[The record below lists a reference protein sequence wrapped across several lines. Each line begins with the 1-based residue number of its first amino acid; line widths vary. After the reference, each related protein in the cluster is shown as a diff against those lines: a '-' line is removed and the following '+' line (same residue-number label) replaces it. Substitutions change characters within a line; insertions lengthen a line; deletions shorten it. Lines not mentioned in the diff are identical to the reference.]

1 MNMLIIRTV
10 SPVQLYIMT
19 LFAMY
24 LLLRGHNAPGGGFI
38 AGLLT
43 VAAIV
48 LQAVA
53 FNVRHVEYLLPIHPP
68 GFIFMGLLLAVGTS
82 LAPTLLGAPFL
93 DQTFAHVT
101 VPFFGDVELATALLF
116 DLGVYFVVVGAGK
129 MIILTIAD
137 EEVDADDGSTDE
149 RPKVQPAEG

>member
-1 MNMLIIRTV
+1 MNMMIIRTV

-24 LLLRGHNAPGGGFI
+24 LFLRGHNAPGGGFI

-53 FNVRHVEYLLPIHPP
+53 FDVRHVDTLLPINPP
-68 GFIFMGLLLAVGTS
+68 GFIVMGLLLAACTG
-82 LAPTLLGAPFL
+82 LAPVFFGAPFL
-93 DQTFAHVT
+93 DQTFTHFAL
-101 VPFFGDVELATALLF
+101 PFFGDVELATALLF
-116 DLGVYFVVVGAGK
+116 DLGVYFVVIGAGK
-129 MIILTIAD
+129 IIILTIAD
-137 EEVDADDGSTDE
+137 EGSLDDSDAQPDD
-149 RPKVQPAEG
+149 RPAEG